1 MICEALLFLLSSC
14 VFSAHSDCSY
24 WENRESFL
32 REERSM
38 FLGAD
43 IVLTAEE
50 EEVNAILMKI
60 KEKEYRKGFNDPA
73 SFPPARH
80 FFEVKEDIER
90 SEVFR
95 IIQLLPKGACLHGH
109 DTAMVSSEFVLKNL
123 TYMPDLYTCED
134 AEGVTLLRF
143 FELPDQSCDW
153 QLLSDLR
160 FNATNVTA
168 LDEELERHLSL
179 FTSNPRE
186 AYPDVN
192 TVWKVFEKITKT
204 VNGLVYYKPA
214 FERYFY
220 QLLKEFHEDNIMYAE
235 LRSEVS
241 GVNIHAYNTER
252 YPAVARIGLKNLN
265 QVTCPDRDSNP
276 GHLVSRPDALT
287 VALQVF
293 ELNGTLLPETAVATI
308 MKGITQRFISD
319 HPDFWGIKI
328 IYTSFR
334 RLEPSEVEQYIA
346 NALTLKEEHPDL
358 IAGFDIIGQED
369 LGKPL
374 KDFADLLLTVKDDI
388 KFFFHAG
395 ETDWEGITD
404 LNLVDAVLLNATR
417 IGHGYAILKHPLVL
431 ETVKRLGIPIEVNPI
446 SNQVL
451 LLVAD
456 LRNHPAATLIAE
468 NYHVVISSDD
478 PGFWGAKGLSYDIY
492 EAFMGLAGLEADLRV
507 LKQLA
512 LNSLRYSALD
522 EETKEDIISA
532 WEQTWTLFLNAVL
545 NMTRH

>member
-1 MICEALLFLLSSC
+1 MICEALLFLMSSC
-14 VFSAHSDCSY
+14 MFSAHSDSSY

-95 IIQLLPKGACLHGH
+95 IIQLLPK
-109 DTAMVSSEFVLKNL
+109 
-123 TYMPDLYTCED
+123 
-134 AEGVTLLRF
+134 
-143 FELPDQSCDW
+143 
-153 QLLSDLR
+153 
-160 FNATNVTA
+160 
-168 LDEELERHLSL
+168 
-179 FTSNPRE
+179 E

-241 GVNIHAYNTER
+241 GV
-252 YPAVARIGLKNLN
+252 
-265 QVTCPDRDSNP
+265 
-276 GHLVSRPDALT
+276 
-287 VALQVF
+287 F

-308 MKGITQRFISD
+308 MKDITQRFISD

-334 RLEPSEVEQYIA
+334 RLELSEVEQYIA

>member
-1 MICEALLFLLSSC
+1 
-14 VFSAHSDCSY
+14 
-24 WENRESFL
+24 
-32 REERSM
+32 M

-241 GVNIHAYNTER
+241 GV
-252 YPAVARIGLKNLN
+252 
-265 QVTCPDRDSNP
+265 
-276 GHLVSRPDALT
+276 
-287 VALQVF
+287 F

-308 MKGITQRFISD
+308 MKDITQRFISD

-334 RLEPSEVEQYIA
+334 RLELSEVEQYIA